1 MNHVF
6 TALFSPKRIFG
17 LLILMMLLWVAPAIG
32 QSGLYAQTQS
42 SGIVT
47 DESGEPIIGCVV
59 KIKGQN
65 QGCVTDFDGRF
76 SLETPK
82 SAVLEFSMVGMK
94 TQQHPAAAN
103 MKIVMKNDNI
113 LLDDVV
119 VVGYA
124 TQKKASLTGAVASV
138 NNEEILTTKTPSL
151 AAALT
156 GKIPGLR
163 IRQNS
168 GMPGGFDT
176 KIDIRGM
183 GTPMIVIDGVVRNEP
198 TEFQKLNPEDIES
211 ITV

>member
-1 MNHVF
+1 MG
-6 TALFSPKRIFG
+6 SS
-17 LLILMMLLWVAPAIG
+17 AIG

-183 GTPMIVIDGVVRNEP
+183 GTPMIVIDGVVRNERQS
-198 TEFQKLNPEDIES
+198 FRS
-211 ITV
+211 